1 LQLVDPDDQ
10 AAVAR
15 VEVMVRERLVKMG
28 KEGEFYPAQ
37 EADTYQ

>member
-1 LQLVDPDDQ
+1 
-10 AAVAR
+10 
-15 VEVMVRERLVKMG
+15 VMVRERLVKMG